1 MITVK
6 RLLEKKG
13 AAIWSISPHETVFDA
28 LAIMAKKNIGAL
40 LVVEAGVLIGIVS
53 ERDYARKIILK
64 GKASLD
70 TLVWEIMTTKVLFVD
85 AEQTIEHCMALMT
98 DKRIRHLPVFSND
111 KLIGVI
117 SIGDVV
123 KEVISEQEFVI
134 DQLVNYISGR
144 VDRQPY

>member
-28 LAIMAKKNIGAL
+28 LAIMAEKNIGAL

-70 TLVWEIMTTKVLFVD
+70 TLVWEIMTTKVLYVK

-98 DKRIRHLPVFSND
+98 DKRIRHLPVISND

-134 DQLVNYISGR
+134 DQLVNYITGR
-144 VDRQPY
+144 